1 MSVDLA
7 SGLCTMSDAA
17 SAALSCSASALF
29 TFAKHVVAFPILG
42 CAGSLGALSAVD
54 ASGSLYVLCPFVTLC
69 CGGIGAVHGA
79 CNAVHVIVVE
89 SGLVPRIAKELI
101 PQLESERGVEELA
114 QARKFLEGAD
124 GGFLLRTFVRI
135 ALPRPEF
142 ILRSIIEEVQRT
154 EAAKNE
160 DARRSGA
167 GASGGGKTIVS
178 TDVVA
183 GAARGVIVFHLQST
197 KGRASMLGCAAIIL
211 ASCAAIGLHKLASG
225 SRR

>member
-1 MSVDLA
+1 M
-7 SGLCTMSDAA
+7 
-17 SAALSCSASALF
+17 
-29 TFAKHVVAFPILG
+29 
-42 CAGSLGALSAVD
+42 
-54 ASGSLYVLCPFVTLC
+54 
-69 CGGIGAVHGA
+69 
-79 CNAVHVIVVE
+79 
-89 SGLVPRIAKELI
+89 
-101 PQLESERGVEELA
+101 
-114 QARKFLEGAD
+114 
-124 GGFLLRTFVRI
+124 RI